1 MIGVSVVII
10 IQGTINVDGPAN
22 VFNVTY
28 ERGRLN
34 FFKYVTVIIR

>member
-10 IQGTINVDGPAN
+10 IQGTVNVGGPDN
-22 VFNVTY
+22 VYNVTA

-34 FFKYVTVIIR
+34 FFKYVYR